1 MQNLTW
7 NCATTV
13 GGCLSP
19 PLLVTSVMPPD
30 IVLLTSKPDRT
41 FEGLWKDK
49 QQPTEIIN
57 FNAQAPRNVV
67 KQITWSNLKKNVVKL
82 HFYNELFARTF
93 VGFQLAYVSFE
104 RFNFCYFI
112 SFWFFSK
119 FFWKLFSL
127 VISFLI
133 VWKFYIQNFVVL
145 IEGSTH

>member
-1 MQNLTW
+1 M
-7 NCATTV
+7 

-57 FNAQAPRNVV
+57 FNVQAPGNVV
-67 KQITWSNLKKNVVKL
+67 KLKKKNVVKL

-104 RFNFCYFI
+104 RFNFSYFI
-112 SFWFFSK
+112 SF
-119 FFWKLFSL
+119 
-127 VISFLI
+127 
-133 VWKFYIQNFVVL
+133 
-145 IEGSTH
+145 